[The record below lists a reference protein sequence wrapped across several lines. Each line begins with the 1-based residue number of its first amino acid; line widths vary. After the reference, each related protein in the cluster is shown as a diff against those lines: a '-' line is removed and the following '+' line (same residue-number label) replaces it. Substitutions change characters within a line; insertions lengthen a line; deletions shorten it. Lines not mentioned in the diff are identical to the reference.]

1 MYDSIMNTYG
11 RFPIVLE
18 KGEGCY
24 VWDDKGNKY
33 LDFTAGIAVNTLG
46 HGNKKLSMAISE
58 QAQKLIHVSNFY
70 WTKPL
75 IDLADKLVSHSDFDQ
90 AFFCNSGTEAVEA
103 AIKLARKYAS
113 INHPG
118 RFEIISMKNSFHG
131 RTFAALTATGQEK
144 YKKGLDPLV
153 PGIIHADFNDFNSL
167 LSLTSEK
174 TCAIL
179 LEPIQGEGGI
189 RPADAEYLQKVRQF
203 CDDHD
208 IMLIF
213 DEVQCGVG
221 RTGNF
226 FAYEHYGICPDAVSM
241 AKGLAGGVPIG
252 AILAKAQ
259 FSSAFGPGDHAS
271 TFGGNPLA
279 TAAANVIVD
288 ELFDGGLL
296 EHVKKVSEYMLKNLQ
311 ELKAEFPVI
320 VDVRGVGLLVG
331 AEFAEPVTTI
341 IKKCMENG
349 LLVINAG
356 TNILRFVPPLVVNEA
371 EIEEGFKILEAVL
384 KEIFS

>member
-11 RFPIVLE
+11 RFPLVLE

-24 VWDDKGNKY
+24 VWDDKGKKY

-46 HGNKKLSMAISE
+46 HGHDKLSIAIAE
-58 QAQKLIHVSNFY
+58 QSQKLTHVSNFY

-75 IDLADKLVSHSDFDQ
+75 IDLADKLVSHSCFDQ
-90 AFFCNSGTEAVEA
+90 AFFCNSGTEAVEG

-118 RFEIISMKNSFHG
+118 RYEIISMKNSFHG

-144 YKKGLDPLV
+144 YKKGLHPLV
-153 PGIIHADFNDFNSL
+153 PGIIQADFNDFNSL
-167 LSLTSEK
+167 LSLVGEK
-174 TCAIL
+174 SCAVL

-189 RPADAEYLQKVRQF
+189 RPADKEYLQKVRQF
-203 CDDHD
+203 CDEHD

-221 RTGNF
+221 RTGYF
-226 FAYEHYGICPDAVSM
+226 FAYEYYGICPDAVTM

-252 AILAKAQ
+252 AILAKEK
-259 FSSAFGPGDHAS
+259 FSSAFNPGDHAS

-279 TAAANVIVD
+279 TSAANVIVD

-296 EHVKKVSEYMLKNLQ
+296 EHVLKVSKYLQKKLEALKD
-311 ELKAEFPVI
+311 EFPAI
-320 VDVRGVGLLVG
+320 ADVRGVGLLMG
-331 AEFAEPVTTI
+331 AEFTEPVATI
-341 IKKCMENG
+341 IKKCIENG

-356 TNILRFVPPLVVNEA
+356 TNILRFVPPLIVSEA
-371 EIEEGFKILEAVL
+371 EIEKGFEILEESL
-384 KEIFS
+384 KEISS